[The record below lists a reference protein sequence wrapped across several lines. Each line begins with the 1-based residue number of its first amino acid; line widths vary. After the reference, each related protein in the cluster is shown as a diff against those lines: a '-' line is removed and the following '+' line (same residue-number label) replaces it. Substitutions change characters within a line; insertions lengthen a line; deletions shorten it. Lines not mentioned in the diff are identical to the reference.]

1 MTSAE
6 LLEGADRCGRIPYLS
21 RSWQRN
27 TLTPMGALYRSIE
40 AGLESPDPDPGQCAG
55 DTLMGLAVDRGL
67 ETPQSDLFGLA
78 QHLAAIA
85 DMVTWILRPSDPWER
100 PENVKVGSAV
110 WESSVFLSASGT
122 RLRRIL
128 LVDHWN
134 EARELAESHSW
145 RSMGECA
152 AYQMPMDQTVIVL
165 GANRAGRR
173 HGAFSK
179 AWTHPVSKQIRFRK
193 RDGSGFDGNWTPIYR
208 EDWEGSREGWL
219 DAMTGDGVL
228 EDAIC
233 QVEVSIPNQ
242 SEEIRRLASNRLE
255 GLSTQATLP
264 APHLS
269 QCDNPLGPCQFRS
282 SCWTFQP
289 PSEQLGFVRLSSI
302 G

>member
-6 LLEGADRCGRIPYLS
+6 LLEGADRCARIPYLS

-27 TLTPMGALYRSIE
+27 TMSPMGALYRSIE
-40 AGLESPDPDPGQCAG
+40 AGLESSDPDPGQCAG

-85 DMVTWILRPSDPWER
+85 DLVTWILRPEGPWER

-110 WESSVFLSASGT
+110 WESSAFLNGSGT

-145 RSMGECA
+145 RAFGECA
-152 AYQMPMDQTVIVL
+152 AYGMPMDQTVIVL
-165 GANRAGRR
+165 GANRSGRR

-179 AWTHPVSKQIRFRK
+179 AWQHPVSKQIRFRK
-193 RDGSGFDGNWTPIYR
+193 RDGSGFDGNWSPIYR

-228 EDAIC
+228 EDSVLTTVVEIP
-233 QVEVSIPNQ
+233 VEVAQVRLIAQ
-242 SEEIRRLASNRLE
+242 AKLAAIRE
-255 GLSTQATLP
+255 TATLP
-264 APHLS
+264 YPSLS
-269 QCDNPLGPCQFRS
+269 QCDSPLGPCQFREA
-282 SCWTFQP
+282 CWTFQP
-289 PSEQLGFVRLSSI
+289 PSEQLGFVRVA
-302 G
+302 

>member
-21 RSWQRN
+21 RSWQRR
-27 TLTPMGALYRSIE
+27 TMSPMSVLYRAIE
-40 AGLESPDPDPGQCAG
+40 LGLESPDEDPGQAAG
-55 DTLMGLAVDRGL
+55 DHVMTLAVDRGL

-78 QHLAAIA
+78 NHLAAIA
-85 DMVTWILRPSDPWER
+85 DLVTWILRPQGPWER

-110 WESSVFLSASGT
+110 WESGAFLSASGT

-145 RSMGECA
+145 RSFGECA
-152 AYQMPMDQTVIVL
+152 AYGMPMDQTIVVL
-165 GANRAGRR
+165 GQNRSGRR

-219 DAMTGDGVL
+219 DAMTQDSVLGDSVL
-228 EDAIC
+228 S
-233 QVEVSIPNQ
+233 VELLPPD
-242 SEEIRRLASNRLE
+242 EAPTIRLLAERGLTRLRE
-255 GLSTQATLP
+255 ATALP
-264 APHLS
+264 DPHLS
-269 QCDNPLGPCQFRS
+269 QCDGISPCAYRDA
-282 SCWTFQP
+282 CWTFQP